1 MEGRHARGCPFH
13 PGLLICAHR
22 SVTNTCVACR
32 CEPERCALPAA
43 QAKWEWP
50 LSPHGCYRATAL
62 ALWRLRFEVARLFNG
77 CERHGGAGSSGSSPK
92 RCSVQ
97 RQVCTESRLSAL
109 PGSGCHL
116 ACQVAACR
124 SAPTPAPLRRPASSH
139 GQGGVSHPRLLLQ
152 QLPEAQLCRG
162 VPRHSGRLPPAP
174 AHKVGSRYH
183 IQRRIC
189 GCMEFVVC
197 ILHRLGLEGLL
208 SLRKHAARLS
218 RMGCTRN
225 TPHTLPHP
233 RPRLYPTQHSP
244 AAACRWGPTPP
255 AASWC

>member
-1 MEGRHARGCPFH
+1 MPEAVHFTPAFSFVRIGVSQTHAWPAGASRNAAPCPR
-13 PGLLICAHR
+13 PR
-22 SVTNTCVACR
+22 
-32 CEPERCALPAA
+32 P
-43 QAKWEWP
+43 
-50 LSPHGCYRATAL
+50 
-62 ALWRLRFEVARLFNG
+62 
-77 CERHGGAGSSGSSPK
+77 SGSGPCLPTDAIGPLHSPFGG
-92 RCSVQ
+92 SG
-97 RQVCTESRLSAL
+97 SRL
-109 PGSGCHL
+109 PGSSMGASVMAVPVLRAPRRSAVLFRDKCVRNRDCL
-116 ACQVAACR
+116 RFQGQAAIWRARDAACR